1 MHGSVRAPAL
11 APIRGSEILAVDNV
25 IQDYEVGE
33 EPKWL
38 TSGVIDACEVIDAN
52 EVIDDCEVIDAS
64 EVIDDC
70 EVIED
75 YEVIDASEVIEDYEV
90 IVAKHEIDSVEDQ
103 K

>member
-38 TSGVIDACEVIDAN
+38 TSGVIDACEVI
-52 EVIDDCEVIDAS
+52 EDCEVIDAS

-70 EVIED
+70 EVID
-75 YEVIDASEVIEDYEV
+75 ANEVIDDCEVIEDYEV